1 VLATQP
7 FNTQTMKPHFEKFF
21 INPNA
26 EDKAYTYG
34 TIPMRL
40 KNIKAIW
47 NNDFDDDNGLEK
59 MFRLFLAFSQFLFPG
74 LYIKH
79 FFSKRFVMYQ
89 DFAVDLY
96 VMLKLIYPFVLIT
109 SGMAENKFCIY
120 ILVWLMLETMLYVP
134 RLIFASDIIEKPRSY
149 RRSMLLLFINYI
161 EIILDF
167 AVLYAHGEYL
177 NKAFVHWFDPI
188 YFSFIT
194 AATIGFGDFH
204 PITPLGKFLVSF
216 QSTLIIVFI
225 AIFLNFFTGKVESK
239 GYFGESKKP

>member
-1 VLATQP
+1 MQAL
-7 FNTQTMKPHFEKFF
+7 NTTSMKKPHLEKFF
-21 INPNA
+21 INPRA
-26 EDKAYTYG
+26 EEKAYTYG

-47 NNDFDDDNGLEK
+47 NNDFDNDTGIEK
-59 MFRLFLAFSQFLFPG
+59 MLRLFLAFSQFLFPG

-79 FFSKRFVMYQ
+79 LFSKKYALYQ
-89 DFAVDLY
+89 DLAVDLY
-96 VMLKLIYPFVLIT
+96 VILKLIFPFILIT
-109 SGMAENKFCIY
+109 YNLTDNKTCLV
-120 ILVWLMLETMLYVP
+120 ILVWLMIETMLYVP

-161 EIILDF
+161 EIIFDF
-167 AVLYAHGEYL
+167 AAIYAHGEYL
-177 NKAFVHWFDPI
+177 NKAFVHWFDPL

-204 PITPLGKFLVSF
+204 PITPMGKFLVSF

-225 AIFLNFFTGKVESK
+225 AMFLNFFTGKVESK
-239 GYFGESKKP
+239 GYFGEDKKP